1 MSTDQELLQIVRES
15 LGREPGEHE
24 VGPELARIVRV
35 ARAATRNADRAR
47 DRWDKALTQLGT
59 DPELDR
65 LQRQF
70 CERTGRYYPS
80 PIARQRGSMDQA
92 FAGMPVRVD
101 DEVIQRS
108 AFDAMSGIVGTPM
121 LGGVPGVERN
131 RDLYPYRARGLS
143 YDAGEFYAF
152 YRSNA
157 IVREAVADILGVIAG
172 ATIEV
177 QAPRQLT
184 ARAAELLGVDRDQID
199 RIADELNTELH
210 LGRWNEGR
218 GFAEMIQEAIRIAII
233 CGADV
238 HEFAMDPRAGV
249 GSRILDISPRLPNT
263 WMQWIQ
269 DGYGRPVAIRQTNPN
284 GSVGGYGSV
293 LDLSRCIH
301 ISIDQDGDNFEGLS
315 MLRSA
320 RSWDLLEL
328 EFTSSAILHRQ
339 RFGAGVPY
347 VRTSHA
353 SEGASDSAYQA
364 LATYA
369 NLSNAVLEIGQGVD
383 VGILQMQEDRSLV
396 EVVKMC
402 TEQIR
407 ASMRNSLAGLGAGQ
421 SGAYNLG
428 DIKSQLWLKG
438 LAVFSQQ
445 IECGFNRLV
454 RTYVDTYHGPQ
465 PVYPTMRISGFA
477 TRSPEEVIRVQTAFV
492 DLAAK
497 GVLTDVE
504 LADVA
509 ERAEVVWNGRAEEAD
524 EADEGADGTGT
535 TAAAPIAPLQV
546 GSLQAALTILQL
558 IRPADPAMALA
569 PGAALDL
576 LIAAGVSPETAAS
589 MVAAQSAAPVALPSA
604 EPVAAVAVAEEPAA
618 PVHVPPAAAQQAAA
632 SARRVMARAPEK
644 WEPTIAERR
653 LVKAIAAGDP
663 LSSLDLRMIE
673 AYFIGAGDPEAAADW
688 EAQGPTWQEW
698 HAMGGQ
704 PMRDWV
710 GVELDGQPDGEPA
723 EPEADQRV
731 AAKYSHI
738 DFTPPEGV
746 REAAKRALEV
756 RETKP
761 PSQRGMEPTGIA
773 RARDLA
779 NGRTV
784 SPDTARRM
792 LSFFE
797 RHEVDKKGETW
808 DEQGKGWQAWHG
820 WGGDAG
826 FAWARKLVRQM
837 DAADTDQ
844 RSAHVCGPDCTHD
857 QRARKGSIQITVSG
871 RGGGHYVTH
880 RALTPAEQS
889 VAWAEIQGAKDRTS
903 QRLTRAIEREQR
915 AMRSEFMALAA
926 PMIEAGDVA
935 GVAAIS
941 LDYAPRFAAAIE
953 PILQS
958 QGRWSSRDM
967 RAEIRDAV
975 GGRWTPETEETPEEA
990 INRARAS
997 AILLAEQVQGR
1008 SIEDL
1013 RMAGTALAS
1022 GSPVD
1027 DVAGAGVGLSRTSAA
1042 LVVQAVSTVANAA
1055 RAETA
1060 TTQGPRI
1067 ARAVYSAVMDRYTC
1081 AVCEAADGTV
1091 VEYGSDEYRQLSPP
1105 NPACRSVANSGAN
1118 MCQCVW
1124 VYEYDTTPVQRS
1136 QGPEPRRVRLYVGP
1150 PGAGKSTRALTEPGT
1165 VVDRDAF
1172 VITPEGY
1179 RPEGRA
1185 ESLEALADALLD
1197 GDAVYVTCAL
1207 SASSRATLRQQI
1219 EDMGA
1224 VVECVEVTAPREW
1237 LRLVNEDRGDRQ
1249 IPWDQWEHLM
1259 DAWEAVADDEFAVV
1273 ERVTTGV

>member
-15 LGREPGEHE
+15 LGRDPGEHE

-80 PIARQRGSMDQA
+80 PIARQRGSLEQA
-92 FAGMPVRVD
+92 FMGMPVRVD
-101 DEVIQRS
+101 DDVIQRS
-108 AFDAMSGIVGTPM
+108 AFDAMSGVVGTPM

-184 ARAAELLGVDRDQID
+184 ARAAELLGVDRDRLD
-199 RIADELNTELH
+199 RIADELNTDLH

-233 CGADV
+233 TGADV
-238 HEFAMDPRAGV
+238 HEFAMDPRARC

-454 RTYVDTYHGPQ
+454 RTYVDTYFGPQ
-465 PVYPTMRISGFA
+465 PAYPTLRISGFA

-492 DLAAK
+492 DLVAK
-497 GVLTDVE
+497 GVMTDVE
-504 LADVA
+504 LANVA
-509 ERAEVVWNGRAEEAD
+509 ERAEVIWNGRGD
-524 EADEGADGTGT
+524 EAEDGDVQADATDP
-535 TAAAPIAPLQV
+535 TA
-546 GSLQAALTILQL
+546 T
-558 IRPADPAMALA
+558 
-569 PGAALDL
+569 
-576 LIAAGVSPETAAS
+576 PE
-589 MVAAQSAAPVALPSA
+589 P
-604 EPVAAVAVAEEPAA
+604 AVAETTPEPIAEGST
-618 PVHVPPAAAQQAAA
+618 PPAAAARSAAMGRR
-632 SARRVMARAPEK
+632 ARMRAAEK
-644 WEPTIAERR
+644 WPATIPELA
-653 LVKAIAAGDP
+653 LTKAIQEQRP
-663 LSSLDLRMIE
+663 LSRLQLREIE
-673 AYFIGAGDPEAAADW
+673 AYFASAAPSAPFEEGSPD
-688 EAQGPTWQEW
+688 WQEW
-698 HAMGGQ
+698 QCMGGDA
-704 PMRDWV
+704 MAEWV
-710 GVELDGQPDGEPA
+710 LSELDDDDAPVVVIRSAP
-723 EPEADQRV
+723 
-731 AAKYSHI
+731 AKYSNI

-756 RETKP
+756 REEKP
-761 PSQRGMEPTGIA
+761 PSERGMEPTGIA
-773 RARDLA
+773 RARDLS
-779 NGRTV
+779 NGREV

-797 RHEVDKKGETW
+797 RHEGDKSGKSW

-826 FAWARKLVRQM
+826 FAWARKLVKQM
-837 DAADTDQ
+837 DAADDEGTDQ
-844 RSAHVCGPDCTHD
+844 RSAHVCGPECGHK
-857 QRARKGSIQITVSG
+857 QRARKGSIQIAVSG
-871 RGGGHYVTH
+871 RGGGHYMTH

-889 VAWAEIQGAKDRTS
+889 VAWSEIQGAKDRTS

-915 AMRSEFMALAA
+915 AMRAEFMAIAA

-990 INRARAS
+990 ISRARAS

-1022 GSPVD
+1022 GSPVS
-1027 DVAGAGVGLSRTSAA
+1027 DVQGAGVGLGRTSAS

-1060 TTQGPRI
+1060 ATQGPRI
-1067 ARAVYSAVMDRYTC
+1067 VRAVYSAVMDRYTC
-1081 AVCEAADGTV
+1081 DVCEAADGTV
-1091 VEYGSDEYRQLSPP
+1091 VEYGSDEYRRLSPP
-1105 NPACRSVANSGAN
+1105 NPACRSVANSGTN

-1124 VYEYDTTPVQRS
+1124 VYEYETDPVQRS

-1150 PGAGKSTRALTEPGT
+1150 PGAGKSTRAATEPGTGT

-1185 ESLEALADALLD
+1185 ESLEALSDALLD

-1259 DAWEAVADDEFAVV
+1259 DAWEPVADDEFPVV
-1273 ERVTTGV
+1273 ERVTTEV